1 MRKNEIFGMNTKD
14 INTLKKIMNPPEGM
28 ASEAKTVKQAI
39 EDGDAKVV
47 QRRTS
52 KRGVEL
58 VKLDNGKEY
67 EEAKLDSTTY
77 FA

>member
-1 MRKNEIFGMNTKD
+1 MRKNELFGMNTKD
-14 INTLKKIMNPPEGM
+14 INTLKALMNPPKTT
-28 ASEAKTVKQAI
+28 ASAKTVKQAI

-47 QRRTS
+47 ERRTS
-52 KRGVEL
+52 KKGVEL

-67 EEAKLDSTTY
+67 EARRLETTTY